1 LKEHVNT
8 NHYFIVKKIKEE
20 LNSPLKGNV
29 GKKSKKKR
37 LNVFKTTIKNVFVTK
52 DPLKEDV

>member
-1 LKEHVNT
+1 VNT